1 MVEAA
6 REHQRRRFD
15 DVELDHPGFALEEP
29 SQVDDVH
36 APLRAGQH
44 LLHWQPAAAL
54 VGRDHDFVDAKRI
67 CRLQQAEA
75 RIEQQPVRN
84 DHRSEEHTSEL
95 QSLMRISYAVFCLK
109 KKTEQ
114 KTINIQY
121 YSDTQ

>member
-44 LLHWQPAAAL
+44 LLHWQPAAAP
-54 VGRDHDFVDAKRI
+54 VGRDHD
-67 CRLQQAEA
+67 
-75 RIEQQPVRN
+75 
-84 DHRSEEHTSEL
+84 RSEEHTSEL
-95 QSLMRISYAVFCLK
+95 QSLMRTSYAVFSSK
-109 KKTEQ
+109 KKKYLKLTLSFLMSLE
-114 KTINIQY
+114 IVYI
-121 YSDTQ
+121 SP